1 MGDAPAQA
9 AVILRHHVFKAGDV
23 YVGQGEVPAL
33 QGRLRNRG
41 DERVSRERRFGRFE
55 KNLACAGA
63 RARGMYARERAR
75 SAETYLLLR
84 VEHHVD
90 RLGARA
96 PGLERGA
103 RPADVDDTC
112 HDARKSRI
120 NAREGRRRNSLG
132 AGSDEPHARAVR
144 GERPREREN
153 ASLSH
158 ASANG
163 VTTRARAACVRVMV
177 RARRAGRFKYNRR
190 LWKVS
195 RVARTL
201 KCRSNS
207 RACLFKLDSS
217 ETHEATAGTYG
228 GGPSASVTRVS
239 SSFFFGRR
247 MVAKIRCV
255 SAGKRFLSNPFC
267 LGAIKRGFYFYKVT

>member
-41 DERVSRERRFGRFE
+41 DERVSGERRFGRFE

-96 PGLERGA
+96 PGLDRGA

-112 HDARKSRI
+112 HDAQIADKC
-120 NAREGRRRNSLG
+120 ARGTSAKLARGWVRR
-132 AGSDEPHARAVR
+132 AARAR
-144 GERPREREN
+144 G
-153 ASLSH
+153 
-158 ASANG
+158 
-163 VTTRARAACVRVMV
+163 TR
-177 RARRAGRFKYNRR
+177 
-190 LWKVS
+190 
-195 RVARTL
+195 
-201 KCRSNS
+201 
-207 RACLFKLDSS
+207 
-217 ETHEATAGTYG
+217 
-228 GGPSASVTRVS
+228 
-239 SSFFFGRR
+239 
-247 MVAKIRCV
+247 
-255 SAGKRFLSNPFC
+255 
-267 LGAIKRGFYFYKVT
+267 

>member
-1 MGDAPAQA
+1 MSG
-9 AVILRHHVFKAGDV
+9 
-23 YVGQGEVPAL
+23 
-33 QGRLRNRG
+33 
-41 DERVSRERRFGRFE
+41 ERRFGRFE

-144 GERPREREN
+144 GERPRERKN

-190 LWKVS
+190 LSKVS

-201 KCRSNS
+201 KCRSKLASLVCSNLILRKHTKRRRGRTEADRRLRSPEFRRLFFSGDGWS
-207 RACLFKLDSS
+207 RKFAAFRRENDFCQ
-217 ETHEATAGTYG
+217 
-228 GGPSASVTRVS
+228 TRFVW
-239 SSFFFGRR
+239 
-247 MVAKIRCV
+247 
-255 SAGKRFLSNPFC
+255 L
-267 LGAIKRGFYFYKVT
+267 

>member
-1 MGDAPAQA
+1 
-9 AVILRHHVFKAGDV
+9 
-23 YVGQGEVPAL
+23 
-33 QGRLRNRG
+33 
-41 DERVSRERRFGRFE
+41 
-55 KNLACAGA
+55 
-63 RARGMYARERAR
+63 MYARERAR

-144 GERPREREN
+144 GERPRERRN
-153 ASLSH
+153 PSPSH
-158 ASANG
+158 ASADG

-177 RARRAGRFKYNRR
+177 RARRAGRFKYNRG
-190 LWKVS
+190 LSKVS
-195 RVARTL
+195 RVARSL
-201 KCRSNS
+201 KCRSKLAS
-207 RACLFKLDSS
+207 LFVQTLDVYSS
-217 ETHEATAGTYG
+217 GTRGAAERSDG
-228 GGPSASVTRVS
+228 GGVRRRTVGFGHPSFVSFCRETGGRERFGGKTKFVKFCFWLKAFLRSTFRSYDASTPPL
-239 SSFFFGRR
+239 
-247 MVAKIRCV
+247 A
-255 SAGKRFLSNPFC
+255 
-267 LGAIKRGFYFYKVT
+267 